1 MKGKASIYIIVMILS
16 IPCSISLTLVSSP
29 KIMGANTVYVDGS
42 NTGFQDGT
50 LEHPYNTIQKGVNA
64 ASVGEAVQV
73 ASGTYYEN
81 VVINK
86 SMTLRGAGSYIT
98 IIDGGGPPK
107 TVVEI
112 TADNVN
118 ISGFTIRNGGNG
130 IHLYMC
136 NGITMSENAITLN
149 NYEGIWLEAS
159 SSNTISGN
167 TITSNDFEGIVTEDS
182 NDNLISS
189 NIISNNKDWGVL
201 LISSDNNII
210 FGNTITSH
218 TQWFGISLDHSRKVT
233 ISGNILSN
241 NGGGIELDT
250 SSGGIISGNT
260 LSNNDVGVELW
271 YSGGNTFYH
280 NNFISN
286 TGQVVSSNSASMW
299 NNSYPSGGNYWS
311 DYEGD
316 DAYSGPFQNMTGSDG
331 IGDVPYNSTEYEKDH
346 YPLMTPYDETNPM
359 ADAGPDQL
367 VVNGTSVTFD
377 GSGST
382 DNLDVVN
389 YGIVNYTWSFTDVN
403 STTLTGVKANY
414 TFDNVGNFSVTLNV
428 SDYSGNWDTDK
439 MWVNVTATETIRDI
453 AIADI
458 TVSPT
463 TVTTGDT
470 ILINVTVI
478 NKGDFSENSRVT
490 VYYDSD
496 VIGAKNATSLA
507 SGTNETLSFNWN
519 TMGVPGK
526 DYTIKA
532 AATIVAGETNTTDNT
547 RTYGTVTIRKLT
559 STISISAFPAN
570 ITVGDSITFNGSI
583 SPIRAEANVII
594 NYRLLGETWNT
605 LRTVT
610 ADADGHYSYNWTP
623 ATNGTYEVKAS
634 WEGDLT
640 HLPDESDVQ
649 TVIVKEVERPPSG
662 EPTTNIYLYIAAIAV
677 IILIA
682 VTVAYIMRTRKRKPP
697 QD

>member
-1 MKGKASIYIIVMILS
+1 
-16 IPCSISLTLVSSP
+16 
-29 KIMGANTVYVDGS
+29 VDGS

-50 LEHPYNTIQKGVNA
+50 LENPYDTIQKGVNA

-73 ASGTYYEN
+73 ASGTYYGN

-86 SMTLRGAGSYIT
+86 FLTLKGAGSDIT
-98 IIDGGGPPK
+98 IIDGGGLPK
-107 TVVEI
+107 PGIKI
-112 TADNVN
+112 TEDNVN
-118 ISGFTIRNGGNG
+118 VSGFTIRNGGDG
-130 IHLYMC
+130 VHLYRC
-136 NGITMSENAITLN
+136 NGVTVSGNTVTSNKHSGIYVESSSDNTIRGNTITLN
-149 NYEGIWLEAS
+149 NMEGIYLENSAGNQISDNTLTNNTFDGVFLYS
-159 SSNTISGN
+159 SHSNTISGN
-167 TITSNDFEGIVTEDS
+167 TITSHNWPGISLENS
-182 NDNLISS
+182 
-189 NIISNNKDWGVL
+189 G
-201 LISSDNNII
+201 
-210 FGNTITSH
+210 GNTISDNTILSNDR
-218 TQWFGISLDHSRKVT
+218 GIKLVGSSGDT
-233 ISGNILSN
+233 ISGNTILSN
-241 NGGGIELDT
+241 DVGIELH
-250 SSGGIISGNT
+250 
-260 LSNNDVGVELW
+260 
-271 YSGGNTFYH
+271 YSGGNIIYH
-280 NNFISN
+280 NNFINN
-286 TGQVVSSNSASMW
+286 TDQVDSFVSTNTWDDGA
-299 NNSYPSGGNYWS
+299 GKGNYWS
-311 DYEGD
+311 DYVGED
-316 DAYSGPFQNMTGSDG
+316 EDKDG
-331 IGDVPYNSTEYEKDH
+331 IGDTLLPHQEVDNYT
-346 YPLMTPYDETNPM
+346 LMNPYDKTNPV

-367 VVNGTSVTFD
+367 VVNGTTITFN

-389 YGIVNYTWSFTDVN
+389 YGIVNYTWTFTDV
-403 STTLTGVKANY
+403 TLQILTGVKANY

-428 SDYSGNWDTDK
+428 SDYSGNWDTGEI
-439 MWVNVTATETIRDI
+439 WVNVTATETIRDI
-453 AIADI
+453 AVVGI

-463 TVTTGDT
+463 TVTTGEP
-470 ILINVTVI
+470 IIANVTVA
-478 NKGDFSENSRVT
+478 NEGYLSENFRVI
-490 VYYDSD
+490 VYYDSS
-496 VIGAKNATSLA
+496 VVGTKNVTSLA
-507 SGTNETLSFNWN
+507 SGTNETLGFNWN
-519 TMGVPGK
+519 TMGVPGR

-649 TVIVKEVERPPSG
+649 TVIVKEAETPPPG